1 MNVRV
6 LLFGPYAQAA
16 GADALTLAF
25 PDRSDVAVGEILAAL
40 RRESPSME
48 KMLSGARLAV
58 NERIAA
64 PEQRVVAS
72 DECAIIGLV
81 GGG

>member
-6 LLFGPYAQAA
+6 LLFGPYVDAA
-16 GADALTLAF
+16 GADALTLSF
-25 PDRSDVAVGEILAAL
+25 PGRDEVTAGEVLAAI
-40 RRESPSME
+40 RAEYPTMNG
-48 KMLSGARLAV
+48 MLSAAILAV
-58 NERIAA
+58 NERFAR
-64 PEQRVVAS
+64 PEHRVVES

>member
-1 MNVRV
+1 MNVHV
-6 LLFGPYAQAA
+6 LLFGPYADAA

-25 PDRSDVAVGEILAAL
+25 PEREEVTAAEVLAAM
-40 RRESPSME
+40 RVEAPSMSG
-48 KMLSGARLAV
+48 MLSAAILAV
-58 NERIAA
+58 NEQLAR
-64 PEQRVVAS
+64 PEQRVVES

>member
-6 LLFGPYAQAA
+6 LLFGPYADAA

-25 PDRSDVAVGEILAAL
+25 PERDEVTAGEVLAAI
-40 RRESPSME
+40 RTEYPPMSG
-48 KMLSGARLAV
+48 MLSAAILAV
-58 NERIAA
+58 NERRAR
-64 PEQRVVAS
+64 PEQPVRES
-72 DECAIIGLV
+72 DECVIIGLV